1 MRQPQPYKGKEL
13 VAPWADTWKEQI
25 RVEAKERGLASYG
38 TELETFNG
46 RDALQDAM
54 EEMHDAWMYVSQAR
68 RELMFKDT
76 RIAELEAALRDVMV
90 NPLCSY
96 DDDYDWGCW
105 YCHAVSQDSNQPE
118 MEGDSDKLPPEFK
131 HEDDCPYVRG
141 QQLLGA
147 TND

>member
-25 RVEAKERGLASYG
+25 RAEAKKRGLASYG

-68 RELMFKDT
+68 RELMFKDA
-76 RIAELEAALRDVMV
+76 RIAELEAALKEAEETLLDVMQQACYDT
-90 NPLCSY
+90 LGHYDHMCLSSY
-96 DDDYDWGCW
+96 ESGAYYLEEHGYWEQVKGRI
-105 YCHAVSQDSNQPE
+105 YR
-118 MEGDSDKLPPEFK
+118 DKETL
-131 HEDDCPYVRG
+131 
-141 QQLLGA
+141 
-147 TND
+147 